1 MKTNRPYCEDKI
13 YKKYKDSFDFVK
25 SQKSIQERL
34 SSFGYTAELIAE
46 GQSLL
51 HETAKA
57 MKEKKIRYNKRS
69 EAYQAFTSVY
79 NELSESFRLHKSIAN
94 VVFRTDKKSLVKLT
108 GMNFASKNYEKS
120 MEQISTFYTL
130 SRSNTEVQSKL
141 ARLRLTPEKLDLV
154 KDLIPSVEAARANYI
169 NEKAKSK
176 DATKIKNIALAKMT
190 YWMQEFYAVA
200 KLAIEDQTLLEKT
213 LGKTVEA

>member
-1 MKTNRPYCEDKI
+1 
-13 YKKYKDSFDFVK
+13 
-25 SQKSIQERL
+25 
-34 SSFGYTAELIAE
+34 
-46 GQSLL
+46 L

-130 SRSNTEVQSKL
+130 GRSNTEVQSKL
-141 ARLRLTPEKLDLV
+141 ARLRLTSEKLDLV
-154 KDLIPSVEAARANYI
+154 KDNSFGRSSQSELHKR
-169 NEKAKSK
+169 KSK
-176 DATKIKNIALAKMT
+176 IQGCNKNKKHSTRKNDLLDARILCSCK
-190 YWMQEFYAVA
+190 
-200 KLAIEDQTLLEKT
+200 DSH
-213 LGKTVEA
+213 